1 MDNFFLLTKNFEI
14 TYQSLYISYIYIH
27 LEKNPVNLKNGYLRK
42 TILETIKQTSYF
54 LPNFHSV
61 KLF

>member
-14 TYQSLYISYIYIH
+14 IYQSLYISYNYIH
-27 LEKNPVNLKNGYLRK
+27 LEKKPVNLKNGYLRK